1 MCAVL
6 GRSVGQSYLVNVCV
20 MDRRQIDG
28 SNAAAVMRVPKY
40 RAHPYNFPF
49 FFLVLHN
56 RALCW
61 RINQF
66 TRNRERARVSVN
78 TSSHYHTV

>member
-1 MCAVL
+1 MC
-6 GRSVGQSYLVNVCV
+6 GQCYLVNVCVCV

-49 FFLVLHN
+49 FFIFYIIGPFAGALTNLHAIESV
-56 RALCW
+56 RA
-61 RINQF
+61 
-66 TRNRERARVSVN
+66 
-78 TSSHYHTV
+78 